1 MPFEFRR
8 STPADAVPSCTHHTG
23 YVTPD
28 MLQVYPQGPAGP
40 RVNPR
45 IRVAPGAPGVA
56 GAATAPMLV

>member
-1 MPFEFRR
+1 MPYEFRR

-23 YVTPD
+23 YTTPRMD
-28 MLQVYPQGPAGP
+28 QVYPQGTAGP

-45 IRVAPGAPGVA
+45 IRVAPGVA